1 MSCGETAPESALKGE
16 KMDRFFTMLSM
27 VQADLAIIETAKKDG
42 IKKIIERSNESITKE
57 KNTLQAQS
65 FKLRIAS
72 LMSTVFEA
80 IPAEIEDLEL
90 IAEEIADIYC
100 RIKIIIDKKK
110 KEKEGENDE
119 LQ

>member
-1 MSCGETAPESALKGE
+1 
-16 KMDRFFTMLSM
+16 MDRFLTTLNM

-42 IKKIIERSNESITKE
+42 IKKVIERSNESIKKE
-57 KNTLQAQS
+57 RNTLQAQA
-65 FKLRIAS
+65 FKLRVAS

-80 IPAEIEDLEL
+80 IPAELEDLEL

-100 RIKIIIDKKK
+100 KIKIIIDKKK
-110 KEKEGENDE
+110 KEGENDG